1 MLSPPLVPSNA
12 WGRPNTPT
20 ATLRSRWPSP
30 ALPALPALSEVE
42 GSEVEGSEAEGSE
55 AEGQAHLRTSGRKR
69 RYLTRKITNPPAE
82 SAT

>member
-42 GSEVEGSEAEGSE
+42 GSEVEGSEAEGSFTASVAFPV
-55 AEGQAHLRTSGRKR
+55 AEQLSSLWFPLPG
-69 RYLTRKITNPPAE
+69 
-82 SAT
+82 